1 MNSSASI
8 GAVPRVLVADDS
20 ETIQKVVK
28 IALARHPVKI
38 ETSSTWQDAAQKIG
52 SGIALLMLDVNL
64 PGVGSDPQKVKEVVA
79 AAAGLPVVVMQGT
92 HDRSL
97 GEATLRE
104 CGVNHIIQKPFDSAE
119 LVATVTR
126 LTGAVA
132 MAKTPASGPSAP
144 PPPPA
149 SFPGGPASDELSL
162 NLDGLPPLPPI
173 PGDLVDSSRKGKK
186 AFDVSPS
193 SGATAAPAMP
203 DVLDPF
209 ATGPAPIAPE
219 DLFKMVPPPP
229 PASPGAGPSA
239 PSPNAPVPDP
249 VMAAKPSSAKP
260 SPAAPSPVSPA
271 SSAPVPGNEEM
282 ARQIRQAVEAY
293 CEKHFRSL
301 AIEVI
306 SAELRRLAEEKA
318 RHLVDI

>member
-1 MNSSASI
+1 MNSPASI

-38 ETSSTWQDAAQKIG
+38 ETSANWQDAAQKIG

-132 MAKTPASGPSAP
+132 KVASPGLARQAP
-144 PPPPA
+144 PPSSSTGPSSLSSPSSSAATPA
-149 SFPGGPASDELSL
+149 DEFSLSL
-162 NLDGLPPLPPI
+162 EGLPPLPS
-173 PGDLVDSSRKGKK
+173 DLVDSSRKGKK
-186 AFDVSPS
+186 AFDVSAP
-193 SGATAAPAMP
+193 AAP
-203 DVLDPF
+203 DQLDPF
-209 ATGPAPIAPE
+209 APGPTSIAPE

-229 PASPGAGPSA
+229 PSSLPPPPPPPPSA
-239 PSPNAPVPDP
+239 FKTPPPAPVT
-249 VMAAKPSSAKP
+249 
-260 SPAAPSPVSPA
+260 APRATLS
-271 SSAPVPGNEEM
+271 PGNEET
-282 ARQIRQAVEAY
+282 ARQIRLAVEAY

>member
-1 MNSSASI
+1 MNSPASI

-38 ETSSTWQDAAQKIG
+38 ETSANWQDAAQKIG

-132 MAKTPASGPSAP
+132 KAASPGIATQP
-144 PPPPA
+144 PPPSPSVAPSSPSSPSSPA
-149 SFPGGPASDELSL
+149 ASPVDEFSLSL
-162 NLDGLPPLPPI
+162 EGLPPLPS
-173 PGDLVDSSRKGKK
+173 DLVDSSRKGKK
-186 AFDVSPS
+186 AFDVSAP
-193 SGATAAPAMP
+193 AAPAAP
-203 DVLDPF
+203 DLLDSF
-209 ATGPAPIAPE
+209 APGPTSIAPE

-229 PASPGAGPSA
+229 PPPPPPAFKTPPPA
-239 PSPNAPVPDP
+239 PI
-249 VMAAKPSSAKP
+249 
-260 SPAAPSPVSPA
+260 AAPTATLS
-271 SSAPVPGNEEM
+271 PGNEEM
-282 ARQIRQAVEAY
+282 ARQIRLAVEAY